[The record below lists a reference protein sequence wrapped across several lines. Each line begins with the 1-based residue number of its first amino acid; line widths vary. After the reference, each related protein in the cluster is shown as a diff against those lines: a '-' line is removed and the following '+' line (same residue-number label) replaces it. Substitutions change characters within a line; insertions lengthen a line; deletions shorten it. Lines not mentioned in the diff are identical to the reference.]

1 MKSSRFSSLRRTL
14 YRAGSE
20 VHQRSGPSNS
30 APAGIRS
37 MRQASWTVDAGPS
50 NVASRS
56 EPGGRTWTGPGRNHR
71 HGRAS
76 ARTTET
82 DTGNPAFL
90 GWHAGGRAAP
100 AALRRLRQ
108 RLFPAAPVLPGLCLT
123 QGQHIQGQRQGEA
136 LQLRDP
142 SSPGARLYGALRHRR
157 GGTGRRS
164 AHDEQHCRL
173 SADAGGARTR
183 HEAGSRV
190 RKARRQDH
198 PSLVPPSEGL
208 NIMRRNQVAVV
219 GAAETTELGVIPN
232 VSQIQLH
239 ADAALN
245 AIADAGLKLS
255 DIDGFATAVET
266 PQQIAHYLG
275 ITPTWV
281 DGTSV
286 GGCSFMLHVRHAA
299 AAIEA
304 GLCKTVLITHAE
316 SGKSNIGR
324 IPRMIGP
331 DSLNGQFELP
341 YGVSTPASM
350 FPIPVLRY
358 MKTHGIT
365 HEQIAMVAVV
375 QREWAAR
382 NPRATMK
389 APITVEDVL
398 NSRMIAYPFRIL
410 QCCLVT
416 DGGGALI
423 LTSADR
429 AKDFPKKPVYILGTG
444 ESVETPMVSQMQSF
458 DSSRAFRVAGPLAFK
473 EAGITH
479 KDVDHLM
486 IYDAFAHLPLYG
498 LGDLG
503 FIPDEEAGQF
513 IADGNTRPGGKLP
526 LNTNGGGLSYM
537 HSGMYGMYA
546 LQESVR
552 QMRGIAPA
560 QVPGAKISVCHGV
573 GGMFAASGTIIFTNE
588 R

>member
-1 MKSSRFSSLRRTL
+1 MVKCRIKIAT
-14 YRAGSE
+14 
-20 VHQRSGPSNS
+20 SGP
-30 APAGIRS
+30 R
-37 MRQASWTVDAGPS
+37 GPIPS
-50 NVASRS
+50 
-56 EPGGRTWTGPGRNHR
+56 GGNDR

-76 ARTTET
+76 ARATEA

-90 GWHAGGRAAP
+90 GWHAGGRIAP

-108 RLFPAAPVLPGLCLT
+108 RLFPAAPVLPGLCLA
-123 QGQHIQGQRQGEA
+123 QGQRIQGQRQGQA

-142 SSPGARLYGALRHRR
+142 SAAGARLHTALRHRR
-157 GGTGRRS
+157 SGTGRRS

-173 SADAGGARTR
+173 SADAGGAGTR
-183 HEAGSRV
+183 HETGSRV

-198 PSLVPPSEGL
+198 PSLVPPGEGL
-208 NIMRRNQVAVV
+208 SIMRRNQVAVV

-275 ITPTWV
+275 IKPTWV

-304 GLCKTVLITHAE
+304 GLCKTVLITHAA

-324 IPRMIGP
+324 TPRMIGP
-331 DSLNGQFELP
+331 DSLNGPLELP

-375 QREWAAR
+375 QREWAAK

-389 APITVEDVL
+389 TPITVEDVL

-429 AKDFPKKPVYILGTG
+429 AGDFPNKPVYILGTG
-444 ESVETPMVSQMQSF
+444 ESVETPMVSQMQTF

-498 LGDLG
+498 LADLG
-503 FIPDEEAGQF
+503 FMPHEETGKF

-526 LNTNGGGLSYM
+526 LNTNGGGVSDM
-537 HSGMYGMYA
+537 QSGG
-546 LQESVR
+546 
-552 QMRGIAPA
+552 
-560 QVPGAKISVCHGV
+560 
-573 GGMFAASGTIIFTNE
+573 F
-588 R
+588 

>member
-1 MKSSRFSSLRRTL
+1 
-14 YRAGSE
+14 
-20 VHQRSGPSNS
+20 
-30 APAGIRS
+30 
-37 MRQASWTVDAGPS
+37 
-50 NVASRS
+50 
-56 EPGGRTWTGPGRNHR
+56 
-71 HGRAS
+71 
-76 ARTTET
+76 
-82 DTGNPAFL
+82 
-90 GWHAGGRAAP
+90 
-100 AALRRLRQ
+100 
-108 RLFPAAPVLPGLCLT
+108 
-123 QGQHIQGQRQGEA
+123 
-136 LQLRDP
+136 
-142 SSPGARLYGALRHRR
+142 
-157 GGTGRRS
+157 
-164 AHDEQHCRL
+164 
-173 SADAGGARTR
+173 
-183 HEAGSRV
+183 
-190 RKARRQDH
+190 
-198 PSLVPPSEGL
+198 
-208 NIMRRNQVAVV
+208 MRRNQVAVV

-245 AIADAGLKLS
+245 AIADAGLRLS

-324 IPRMIGP
+324 TPRTIGP

-358 MKTHGIT
+358 MKTHG
-365 HEQIAMVAVV
+365 
-375 QREWAAR
+375 
-382 NPRATMK
+382 TMK
-389 APITVEDVL
+389 APITVADVL

-423 LTSADR
+423 LTSAER
-429 AKDFPKKPVYILGTG
+429 ARDFPNKPVYILGTG
-444 ESVETPMVSQMQSF
+444 ESVETPMVSQMQTF
-458 DSSRAFRVAGPLAFK
+458 DSSRAFKVAGPLAFR
-473 EAGITH
+473 EAGIAH

-503 FIPDEEAGQF
+503 FMPHEETGQF

-560 QVPGAKISVCHGV
+560 QVPAAKISVCHGV